1 MMMNDV
7 RLSRMTALAEM
18 MAAAALLSAC
28 GGGGSA
34 PDPAVDAQQVDGVR
48 TALAVKNSSIGQA
61 TTLPTGYVKC
71 ADEWGQTTCNFSG
84 SAVLYYGAA
93 SSYYFKSVTGPF
105 NCSSGNWV
113 LGDPLQGVAKAC
125 YIPGAPAP
133 APGPRASSRPRP
145 RPGSSSLHRPG

>member
-48 TALAVKNSSIGQA
+48 TALAVSGPTVGKA
-61 TTLPTGYVKC
+61 TTLPAGYVKC
-71 ADEWGQTTCNFSG
+71 ADEWGQTTCNFTG
-84 SAVLYYGAA
+84 SVVMYYGTTGA
-93 SSYYFKSVTGPF
+93 YY
-105 NCSSGNWV
+105 
-113 LGDPLQGVAKAC
+113 
-125 YIPGAPAP
+125 
-133 APGPRASSRPRP
+133 
-145 RPGSSSLHRPG
+145 